1 MGKSKTKDIKQLIEI
16 TKEESVDCF
25 INYNVEFDFCHYDG
39 DVQTVYVREHINS
52 PNSVEFYM
60 VEKLQERIQKINSRY
75 RVGIMYTEKSKG
87 ADEFN
92 EFG

>member
-1 MGKSKTKDIKQLIEI
+1 MGKRKTKDTKQLAEI
-16 TKEESVDCF
+16 AKEEAVDCF

-60 VEKLQERIQKINSRY
+60 LDNLLKRIQEINPRY
-75 RVGIMYTEKSKG
+75 RVGIIFTEKSKE

>member
-39 DVQTVYVREHINS
+39 DVQTVYVREHLNS

-60 VEKLQERIQKINSRY
+60 VENLQKRIQKINSRY
-75 RVGIMYTEKSKG
+75 RVGIMYTERIKEVE
-87 ADEFN
+87 DFDQ
-92 EFG
+92 FR